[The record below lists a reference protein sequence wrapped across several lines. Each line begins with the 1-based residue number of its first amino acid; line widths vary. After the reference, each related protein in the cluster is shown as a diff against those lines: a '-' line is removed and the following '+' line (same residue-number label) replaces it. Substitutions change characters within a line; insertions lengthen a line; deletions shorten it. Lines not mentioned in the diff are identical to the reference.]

1 MAHTHVHSKMGS
13 DSNSELPMYSKRE
26 QTSRRF
32 FRFFDCILANDNCI
46 KGMQRV
52 HVKLL
57 NSFRE
62 LTNWQSHLIFSGFRL
77 IYLKCQIMDGS
88 FLSMMRTS
96 FHTIAV

>member
-26 QTSRRF
+26 QTSG
-32 FRFFDCILANDNCI
+32 RFFDCILANDNCI

-62 LTNWQSHLIFSGFRL
+62 SHL
-77 IYLKCQIMDGS
+77 KGS
-88 FLSMMRTS
+88 SYFLR
-96 FHTIAV
+96 I

>member
-62 LTNWQSHLIFSGFRL
+62 LTNWQSHL
-77 IYLKCQIMDGS
+77 KGS
-88 FLSMMRTS
+88 SYFLR
-96 FHTIAV
+96 I